1 MNDLVR
7 ELVEL
12 HGYGAI
18 LKCIPEYEH
27 EARRLDR
34 FTKFMKRQESKK
46 KKSKVY
52 RRQTDGHQSH
62 AILIASSEHV
72 CSGEYK

>member
-46 KKSKVY
+46 KKSKLSFDVSTLFNSY
-52 RRQTDGHQSH
+52 LKVF
-62 AILIASSEHV
+62 ILF
-72 CSGEYK
+72 